1 MSDGDAEEAGE
12 DEDGEG
18 EDDDERG
25 VADDA
30 VAPPVGWDI
39 LMMSAVCLLSAICL
53 LLLTCCARPA
63 ARGRGPGRPT

>member
-1 MSDGDAEEAGE
+1 MGDSDAEEAGE

-30 VAPPVGWDI
+30 VAPPVGTI
-39 LMMSAVCLLSAICL
+39 
-53 LLLTCCARPA
+53 
-63 ARGRGPGRPT
+63 